1 MNEGISIRI
10 GNVIY
15 PSTLEATNAV
25 KKILATL
32 GPTESIRQK
41 DESAFFLLLDLLKRH
56 PEAIQKGF
64 FHEIGESMIRD
75 MTLINQSSDGLPC
88 SLRDLRSVSL
98 RLVLGVVIHP
108 FGTPESKTIKVS
120 WTKCIRPENDTY
132 YYKLQE
138 AMRYVVQETIEY
150 FSSAYQKEGETHSKE
165 QICEECSKT
174 SWVRQ
179 FEVDYF
185 KLLGLLAN
193 NYLHTK
199 DLSQFPEDFD
209 RCPETY
215 WAIFREDDSLFRDHW
230 IQFFADHARPRWLC
244 LRCINKR
251 HT

>member
-1 MNEGISIRI
+1 MDEACLSSQSVSIRI

-25 KKILATL
+25 KKILAIL

-64 FHEIGESMIRD
+64 FHENGESMIRD
-75 MTLINQSSDGLPC
+75 MTLINQSSDE
-88 SLRDLRSVSL
+88 SL

-108 FGTPESKTIKVS
+108 FGTSESKTIKVS

-138 AMRYVVQETIEY
+138 AMRYVVQEIIEY
-150 FSSAYQKEGETHSKE
+150 FSSAYQKEGETPSKE

-174 SWVRQ
+174 SWVRH

-193 NYLHTK
+193 NYLHTI

-251 HT
+251 QSS